1 MSETIHRIS
10 KNTIFLYI
18 RMIVLMIITLY
29 TSRVLLQTLGVDDFG
44 IFSVVGSVTATF
56 YTLRSVFAEAV
67 QRFLNYEKGGGNV
80 QNEIQIFN
88 IAVVLHII
96 IAILFVILVEVIGL
110 WLLYNKL
117 VIAPERFDAACFVFH
132 LTVVSSMLY
141 ILLVPYDAIIIA
153 NEKMSVYAWVSIFDG
168 VAKLLIVLALP
179 IINYDHLMMYALLL
193 AIVPLINIFVY
204 FFYCKRFPECKY
216 DFIIDT
222 SKLKEI
228 CSFSGWSFAG
238 NLFFSV
244 AHEGL
249 NVLINM
255 FGGVV
260 YNAARNI
267 AYQVKS
273 AVNQVSNN
281 TLLATQPFIL
291 QNAAKTDPSNL
302 LNYIVKILRVNFY
315 IMAITCVPLIV
326 FSERLLSIWLV
337 EVPDYSTIFTQLAVF
352 SVLIRSIHGP
362 LNLYYMGMGKIKRMV
377 VIESLIF
384 VALLLV
390 CYFQLLLKFPIES
403 VFVSLCVVEVVIVF
417 ALIVNIKKEFGISI
431 NYTIKSGFVPCML
444 ISIVSV
450 FIIFAFDFYWHYS
463 SIWGLVGGFLLCMI
477 AELVLVSL
485 FFNEEEKDLV
495 LKVCRVFKDKVN
507 INRK

>member
-1 MSETIHRIS
+1 MSDTINRLS
-10 KNTIFLYI
+10 KNTMFLYI

-29 TSRVLLQTLGVDDFG
+29 TSRVLLQILGVDDFG

-56 YTLRSVFAEAV
+56 LTLRSVFAEAV
-67 QRFLNYEKGGGNV
+67 QRFLNYEKGCGNV

-96 IAILFVILVEVIGL
+96 IAILFIILAEAIGL
-110 WLLYNKL
+110 WLLFNKL

-132 LTVVSSMLY
+132 LTVVSSVLY
-141 ILLVPYDAIIIA
+141 ILLVPYDAVIIA

-179 IINYDHLMMYALLL
+179 LINQDHLMTYALLL
-193 AIVPLINIFVY
+193 AAVPLINIVVY
-204 FFYCKRFPECKY
+204 FFYCRRFPECNYNFK
-216 DFIIDT
+216 IDKP
-222 SKLKEI
+222 KLKEI

-238 NLFFSV
+238 NLFFSL

-302 LNYIVKILRVNFY
+302 LQYIVKILRVNFY
-315 IMAITCVPLIV
+315 IMAVTCIPLIV

-352 SVLIRSIHGP
+352 SVLIRSMHGP
-362 LNLYYMGMGKIKRMV
+362 LNLFYMGMGKIKRMV
-377 VIESLIF
+377 VIESLLF
-384 VALLLV
+384 VLLLVV
-390 CYFQLLLKFPIES
+390 CYFQLLLSLPIES
-403 VFVSLCVVEVVIVF
+403 VFVSLCIAEVVIVL
-417 ALIVNIKKEFGISI
+417 ALSVNIKNEFGISI
-431 NYTIKSGFVPCML
+431 NMLMKSGFTPCML
-444 ISIVSV
+444 ISFFSV
-450 FIIFAFDFYWHYS
+450 LLIFVFHHF
-463 SIWGLVGGFLLCMI
+463 WGYNSLVGLICGLLLCVL
-477 AELVLVSL
+477 AEMFIVY
-485 FFNEEEKDLV
+485 FFINKEEKGLMSRF
-495 LKVCRVFKDKVN
+495 LSKILRSN
-507 INRK
+507 SGLN